1 MEDRGSVLRNIVI
14 VLGFALGIIAAFI
27 IRANLPDG
35 MEKFTGL
42 IFFGTIILVG
52 GTIGTIASKFIH

>member
-35 MEKFTGL
+35 LEKFKGL

-52 GTIGTIASKFIH
+52 SLIGALASKFIR

>member
-1 MEDRGSVLRNIVI
+1 MEDRGSALRSIVI
-14 VLGFALGIIAAFI
+14 VLGFVVGVIAAFI
-27 IRANLPDG
+27 IRANLPEG

-52 GTIGTIASKFIH
+52 GLIGAIASKFIH